1 MFLQSDLVWGRWKES
16 TGDSRQIV
24 PRVIPS
30 ADHDDHHHDYDE
42 DDDEDDVFNLPA
54 DEDHDGNDEYENYI
68 GATGD
73 DNDNPCC
80 ISFFGWVS
88 E

>member
-1 MFLQSDLVWGRWKES
+1 MIILMFLQSDLVWGRWKES

-30 ADHDDHHHDYDE
+30 ADDHHHDYDE

-54 DEDHDGNDEYENYI
+54 DQDHEGND
-68 GATGD
+68 D
-73 DNDNPCC
+73 PSC
-80 ISFFGWVS
+80 ISFFGRVS

>member
-1 MFLQSDLVWGRWKES
+1 MQSDLVWGRWKES

-30 ADHDDHHHDYDE
+30 ADDHHHDYDE
-42 DDDEDDVFNLPA
+42 DDDEDDVFNLPV
-54 DEDHDGNDEYENYI
+54 DQDHEGNDEYEKHI

-73 DNDNPCC
+73 DNDDPGR
-80 ISFFGWVS
+80 ISFFGRVS